1 MKILN
6 TIIFTLKKNQN
17 KSKTNKFKSVS
28 NIKNIYKFIKD
39 NELKKIS
46 NVSKYINMQCN
57 DEAYTRLNKIQLR
70 LIKNENYLLYLDK
83 ISFINKI
90 NSYRKTNNKLYKF
103 LVDSFLN
110 KSYLTQID
118 LSQNYI
124 YTTEIKFINKSV
136 SENTNLKSLSLHGN
150 RITCESADYLASI
163 LTNNKSIKH
172 LSLSFCGLSNHA
184 GIKIAQSLRNNNTL
198 ETLNLSGNKFNLKTL
213 HEIADSL
220 LLNKKFK
227 KFILEHNTYDAM
239 EVEKKSSKK
248 SYILFMRKLLKINN
262 K

>member
-1 MKILN
+1 
-6 TIIFTLKKNQN
+6 
-17 KSKTNKFKSVS
+17 
-28 NIKNIYKFIKD
+28 
-39 NELKKIS
+39 
-46 NVSKYINMQCN
+46 
-57 DEAYTRLNKIQLR
+57 
-70 LIKNENYLLYLDK
+70 
-83 ISFINKI
+83 
-90 NSYRKTNNKLYKF
+90 
-103 LVDSFLN
+103 
-110 KSYLTQID
+110 
-118 LSQNYI
+118 
-124 YTTEIKFINKSV
+124 
-136 SENTNLKSLSLHGN
+136 
-150 RITCESADYLASI
+150 